1 MLIKNKK
8 VKRMQLLDTVLSLLL
23 NEENKEK
30 IAPIIDAVLKNG
42 FNLQSILKN
51 IDVSTLMPL
60 LQGLFKQ
67 NQPSKQNYDANPLSP
82 ISNIADRE
90 IIFALNKYIS
100 AV

>member
-1 MLIKNKK
+1 
-8 VKRMQLLDTVLSLLL
+8 MQFLNTILSLLL

-30 IAPIIDAVLKNG
+30 LAPIIDVVLKNG
-42 FNLQSILKN
+42 FDLPSILKN

-60 LQGLFKQ
+60 LQSLFEEK
-67 NQPSKQNYDANPLSP
+67 QPSKPHTQANPLSP
-82 ISNIADRE
+82 ISDVADKE